1 MSEFPETKKS
11 KKTVVL
17 ISIISAILA
26 ICIGLCGFVL
36 FRASSDNIYE
46 GVRVGNLNLG
56 GMNKSDAI
64 RTLAKTYDTHDIN
77 VRVSCEGTEFDIY
90 GSAYSLKPDFE
101 ATADKALSFGKDGG
115 IFSNALKMIEL
126 WRNPQNIGLV
136 ISGDYNVLQYA
147 INEKLGEKVSDVEQY
162 SVEFGENELIV
173 NNGRSGRAA
182 SAQKLLDLIASAI
195 ADGKLSE
202 TINLSIETVNP
213 DPINI
218 DEFIKEYNRKPEDA
232 EVKEEGEEI
241 TIIPEVVGVELNGE
255 EARKILEENKLSAES
270 YTIPAKITFPEIT
283 SAQLEA
289 EYLDTVI
296 GSYSTDYST
305 SSANRKSNIHLA
317 SSKINGITLNP
328 GDVFSFNNVVG
339 PRTSAT
345 GYKIAHVY
353 SGGKV
358 VDGIGGGI
366 CQVSS
371 TLYNAA
377 VLADLEI
384 VYRINHSM
392 PVSYTPLGRD
402 ATVSYGSI
410 DFKIKNN
417 KESPIKFEVI
427 GDGNTLTVNV
437 YGRGKYKKDISV
449 EAVIT
454 GYIPYGTVEIKDD
467 TMYEGESKVEES
479 GSNGTRVETYKVI
492 KENGEVVSRKLLA
505 KSSYTPISREIRV
518 GTKKKE
524 VPPEEKKEE
533 TPPASADSN
542 TSGESIPAVSVPS
555 DGGMHQNIVTSS
567 AENIE

>member
-1 MSEFPETKKS
+1 MSDIEKNKNK

-17 ISIISAILA
+17 VGLISAILV

-36 FRASSDNIYE
+36 VGASSDNIYE
-46 GVRVGNLNLG
+46 GVSVDSLNLG
-56 GMNKSDAI
+56 GMNKYDAI
-64 RTLAKTYDTHDIN
+64 RALAKTYDTHDIN
-77 VRVSCEGTEFDIY
+77 VRVNCEGTEFDIY
-90 GSAYSLKPDFE
+90 GSAYSLKLDFE
-101 ATADKALSFGKDGG
+101 ATADKALSFGKEGG
-115 IFSNALKMIEL
+115 LFSNALKMIEL
-126 WRNPQNIGLV
+126 WRKPQNIGLV

-147 INEKLGEKVSDVEQY
+147 INEKLGEKVSDVEQH

-173 NNGRSGRAA
+173 SNGRSGKAA
-182 SAQKLLDLIASAI
+182 SAQKLLDKIASAI
-195 ADGKLSE
+195 AEGKLSE

-218 DEFIKEYNRKPEDA
+218 DEFIKEYNREPKNA

-241 TIIPEVVGVELNGE
+241 TIIPEVVGVEVNAE

-270 YTIPAKITFPEIT
+270 YTIPAKITLPEIT

-296 GSYSTDYST
+296 GSYSTNYST

-339 PRTSAT
+339 PRTSGT

-384 VYRINHSM
+384 VYRTNHSM

-417 KESPIKFEVI
+417 KESPIKLEVI
-427 GDGNTLTVNV
+427 GDGSTLTVNV

-454 GYIPYGTVEIKDD
+454 GYIPHGTVEIKDD

-479 GSNGTRVETYKVI
+479 GSNGTKVETYKII
-492 KENGEVVSRKLLA
+492 KENGKVVSRKLLA
-505 KSSYTPISREIRV
+505 KSNYTPISREIRV
-518 GTKKKE
+518 GTRKKE

-533 TPPASADSN
+533 TPPVLAEPG

-555 DGGMHQNIVTSS
+555 DAGVQQNMVTSS
-567 AENIE
+567 AENFQ